1 MASKAE
7 PPSASIAHRRSIGYR
22 TMQTANATAPTTR
35 MSQYVMVSSSECPRA
50 FSHSHH
56 ADNVGSLQ
64 ADEIL
69 VGLERVPTRTK
80 RVGGEGMKTHRAAL
94 GWGERVPGVWGGRG
108 PTSPPGGL

>member
-1 MASKAE
+1 MASKAD
-7 PPSASIAHRRSIGYR
+7 PPSASMSHRRSIGYR
-22 TMQTANATAPTTR
+22 ARQTANATAPTPR

-69 VGLERVPTRTK
+69 VGLERVPAPTK
-80 RVGGEGMKTHRAAL
+80 RVGGEVMNTHRAAL
-94 GWGERVPGVWGGRG
+94 GCGQRVPG
-108 PTSPPGGL
+108 L